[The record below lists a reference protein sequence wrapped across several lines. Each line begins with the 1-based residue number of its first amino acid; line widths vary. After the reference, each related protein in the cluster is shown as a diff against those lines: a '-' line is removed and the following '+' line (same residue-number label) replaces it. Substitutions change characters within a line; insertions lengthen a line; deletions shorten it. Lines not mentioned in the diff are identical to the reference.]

1 MGRLGILLG
10 IMVIA
15 LFLVTWFSRT
25 STARQKWLANLEL
38 PGSWTQDVPP
48 DGEDPLFITF
58 SGVLTKGSYELR
70 RKDIAKQG
78 TWRIS
83 QSSLILS
90 DTGGD
95 EFTYEIRF
103 FEKGKIG
110 LHGGDLDH
118 QTFNKHTDNIVPLRR
133 S

>member
-38 PGSWTQDVPP
+38 PGSWPQDVPP
-48 DGEDPLFITF
+48 DGGDPLFITF